1 MRGTALKR
9 GLVGLLLATS
19 CRQLLDI
26 KDGELLPAE
35 DGGGIGGDVGGEA
48 PPPPLCDRYCDAV
61 MASCT
66 GTDAVYTS
74 REACDAVCAALPPG
88 IPGDGPV
95 NSVECRLRAARAASD
110 DASRFC
116 PVAGPGGNGDCG
128 SNCASLCG
136 LREHTCAD
144 FKDSA
149 EDACLESCRE
159 LPDLGT
165 YSVDSSAAQ
174 DSGPHVQCR
183 LYHLSAAAVSEAEQ
197 QCLPVDGADPC
208 R

>member
-1 MRGTALKR
+1 MRGGAVKV
-9 GLVGLLLATS
+9 GVVGLLLATS

-26 KDGELLPAE
+26 KDGELLSAE
-35 DGGGIGGDVGGEA
+35 DGGGVGGEA
-48 PPPPLCDRYCDAV
+48 GGDVPLPPLCERYCDAV
-61 MASCT
+61 MARCS
-66 GTDAVYTS
+66 GADAVYTS

-88 IPGDGPV
+88 IPGDGAV
-95 NSVECRLRAARAASD
+95 NSVECRMRAARAAVA
-110 DASRFC
+110 DAARFC

-136 LREHTCAD
+136 LRQQICAD
-144 FKDSA
+144 YASDDADS
-149 EDACLESCRE
+149 CLESCAA

-183 LYHLSAAAVSEAEQ
+183 LYHLSAAAVSEMEQ
-197 QCLPVDGADPC
+197 QCLSVDGADPC

>member
-1 MRGTALKR
+1 MRGIAAKLGLAALIS
-9 GLVGLLLATS
+9 VAS

-26 KDGELLPAE
+26 KDGELLSTA
-35 DGGGIGGDVGGEA
+35 DGGGIGGEGEGES
-48 PPPPLCDRYCDAV
+48 PPPPLCERYCDAV
-61 MASCT
+61 LASCS
-66 GTDAVYTS
+66 GADAVYDS

-95 NSVECRLRAARAASD
+95 NSVECRLRAARAALR

-128 SNCASLCG
+128 ANCASLCG
-136 LREHTCAD
+136 LRERICAD
-144 FKDSA
+144 YKDGD
-149 EDACLESCRE
+149 EDACLETCRE

-165 YSVDSSAAQ
+165 YSVDPSAAQ

>member
-1 MRGTALKR
+1 MRGAAVKV
-9 GLVGLLLATS
+9 GVVGLLLAAS

-26 KDGELLPAE
+26 KDGELLSEE
-35 DGGGIGGDVGGEA
+35 DGGGGGQAGADV
-48 PPPPLCDRYCDAV
+48 PPPPLCERYCDAV
-61 MASCT
+61 MARCS
-66 GTDAVYTS
+66 GADAVYTS
-74 REACDAVCAALPPG
+74 GEACAAVCAALPPG

-95 NSVECRLRAARAASD
+95 NSVECRLRAARGANSD
-110 DASRFC
+110 PARFC

-136 LREHTCAD
+136 LREQICAD
-144 FKDSA
+144 
-149 EDACLESCRE
+149 DASGDTDTCVENCAA

-183 LYHLSAAAVSEAEQ
+183 LYHLSAAAVSEAAQE
-197 QCLPVDGADPC
+197 CPSVDGADPC